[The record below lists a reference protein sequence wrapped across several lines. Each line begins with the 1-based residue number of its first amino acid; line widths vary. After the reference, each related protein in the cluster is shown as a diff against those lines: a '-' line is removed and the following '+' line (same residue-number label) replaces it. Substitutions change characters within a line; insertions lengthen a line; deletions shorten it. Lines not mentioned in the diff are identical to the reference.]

1 MAIIEQD
8 SSGQLWQITVNTDG
22 SLSSTPASSD
32 QNFAPAFSRDA
43 NGQLWRITVTSDG
56 GLTTTKVADT
66 DTNTAQLPASPQ
78 WLSRDADG
86 NLWELAVT
94 TAGAITV
101 APATDAPTPTEADGC
116 TVTLQSTVDLC
127 RTHVDLMP
135 LASVGGFSQEPALSL
150 ANDTLQ
156 ELCAQP
162 YDWKFNSKDYG
173 VLTTHPA
180 RQDYL
185 YAGATAFV
193 IGAGSASIALADG
206 SAITMSGTTVTV
218 RCLQP
223 HGFTVGQTVY
233 MAGNTLDIYNSTR
246 ADSVTGGWSGGWVL
260 TGTPDALTFTFT
272 HALSNQAASG
282 APGIYDA
289 AWLEASEMYDLA
301 STEAVVRTWQVES
314 VRKLHRTGDYGRPQ
328 KISLRSQSAGI
339 LTLRLS
345 HISNSTTYGI
355 TITVQKKPPLK
366 TDLTQTWAPFP
377 DEFGFVYRQAFLARC
392 YRFLDKPRADN
403 ETMKAE
409 AMIAK
414 ALGRDDVEE
423 SDQYVSPERS
433 LMGGDLW

>member
-1 MAIIEQD
+1 MAIIERD
-8 SSGQLWQITVNTDG
+8 SSGQLWQITVNPDG
-22 SLSSTPASSD
+22 SLTSTLASSD
-32 QNFAPAFSRDA
+32 LNFAPAFSRDA
-43 NGQLWRITVTSDG
+43 TGQLWQIIATTDG
-56 GLTTTKVADT
+56 GISTVKVADT
-66 DTNTAQLPASPQ
+66 AANVAQVAASPQ
-78 WLSRDADG
+78 WLSRDSAGDLWQLTVNADG
-86 NLWELAVT
+86 S
-94 TAGAITV
+94 ITST
-101 APATDAPTPTEADGC
+101 PATDAPTPTEADGC

-173 VLTTHPA
+173 ILVTHPA

-185 YAGATAFV
+185 YAGASAFV
-193 IGAGSASIALADG
+193 LGVGSASIALADG
-206 SAITMSGTTVTV
+206 SAITMNGTTVTV

-223 HGFTVGQTVY
+223 HGFSVGQNLFMT
-233 MAGNTLDIYNSTR
+233 GNTLDIYNSTR
-246 ADSVTGGWSGGWVL
+246 TDSAVGGWTGGWL
-260 TGTPDALTFTFT
+260 ITATPDALTFTFT
-272 HALSNQAASG
+272 HVLSNRAASG
-282 APGIYDA
+282 APGITDL
-289 AWLEASEMYDLA
+289 AWIASAEMYDLA
-301 STEAVVRTWQVES
+301 DTSSLPRTWPVDAVKS
-314 VRKLHRTGDYGRPQ
+314 LRKTGDVGRPQ
-328 KISLRSQSAGI
+328 KLSVRSQSAGI
-339 LTLRLS
+339 LTIRLS
-345 HISNSTTYGI
+345 HVVVGTTFGI
-355 TITVQKKPPLK
+355 TLTGQKKPPLK

-409 AMIAK
+409 VMIAK

-433 LMGGDLW
+433 LMGEYGW